1 MFGLIDCNNFFAS
14 CERVFNP
21 SLNGRPV
28 IVLSNNDGCVIARS
42 NEAKSLG
49 IKMAVP
55 FYQVENLVKR
65 YNIAVFSTN
74 FPLYGDMSERVMSV
88 LSHFVPEIEVYSIDE
103 AFLYLGGISNPE
115 DFGRELTQK
124 TARWTGIPV
133 SLGIAPTKTLAKIAN
148 HFAKKYKGYKQV
160 CYIDTEEKRIK
171 ALQLTP
177 INDVWGVGRRLA
189 PKLEVAGIKTAYDLT
204 LKNRNWIRRKMSVV
218 GERTWLELQGISCIG
233 SDDLQTERQQICTSR
248 SFGQPICTY
257 TNLLEAIASLASLCV
272 EKLRRQKTMTKAIY
286 LFVQT
291 NRFKEDAYRPS
302 KMIQLPFHTASET
315 EIISY
320 CRQALEAIYIDKIE
334 YKRAGVIL
342 MDILAEEFV
351 QNDLFDPID
360 RRKQKRLTE
369 AVDNIIRRN
378 GRQSIQV
385 ATEGNGYKANIRQEY
400 LSRRYTTNLNE
411 IIEVRI

>member
-21 SLNGRPV
+21 SLNDRPV

-42 NEAKSLG
+42 NEAKLLG

-55 FYQVENLVKR
+55 FYQIESLVKQ
-65 YNIAVFSTN
+65 YHIAVFSTN
-74 FPLYGDMSERVMSV
+74 FPLYGDMSERVMST
-88 LSHFVPEIEVYSIDE
+88 LSNFVPELEVYSIDE
-103 AFLYLGGISNPE
+103 AFLYLNAISDHE
-115 DFGRELTQK
+115 VFGRELTQK

-148 HFAKKYKGYKQV
+148 HFAKKYKGYNQV
-160 CYIDTEEKRIK
+160 CCIDTEEKRIK
-171 ALQLTP
+171 ALRLTP

-189 PKLEVAGIKTAYDLT
+189 PKLEAEGIKTAYDLT
-204 LKNRNWIRRKMSVV
+204 LKSRNWIRRKMSVV
-218 GERTWLELQGISCIG
+218 GERTWLELLGVSCIG
-233 SDDLQTERQQICTSR
+233 SDDLQAERQQICTSR

-257 TNLLEAIASLASLCV
+257 TNLLEAIATLASLCV

-286 LFVQT
+286 LFIQT
-291 NRFKEDAYRPS
+291 NRFKEDSYRPA

-315 EIISY
+315 EIIGY
-320 CRQALEAIYIDKIE
+320 CRQALETIYIDKIE

-342 MDILAEEFV
+342 MDILPEEFV
-351 QNDLFDPID
+351 QKDLFDPID
-360 RRKQKRLTE
+360 REKQRRLTK
-369 AVDNIIRRN
+369 AVDHIIQRN
-378 GRQSIQV
+378 GRHSIQV
-385 ATEGNGYKANIRQEY
+385 ATQGNGYKANIRQEY

-411 IIEVRI
+411 IIEIHV